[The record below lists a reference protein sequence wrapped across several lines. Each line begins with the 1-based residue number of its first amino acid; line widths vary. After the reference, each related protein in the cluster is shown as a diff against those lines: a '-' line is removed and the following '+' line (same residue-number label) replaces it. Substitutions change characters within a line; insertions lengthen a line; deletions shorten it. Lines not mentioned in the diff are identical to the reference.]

1 MAHFTAASH
10 NVSKGLRGVVQGVIN
25 ATLLTQLLQLM
36 SSARTVSLES
46 TRVHM
51 LREKDI
57 SEQSF
62 PVQPL
67 HDPDREMAE

>member
-1 MAHFTAASH
+1 MSRKAWEE
-10 NVSKGLRGVVQGVIN
+10 LLQGVIN

-36 SSARTVSLES
+36 SSAHTVSLES
-46 TRVHM
+46 TQVHV
-51 LREKDI
+51 LREKDV

>member
-1 MAHFTAASH
+1 M
-10 NVSKGLRGVVQGVIN
+10 QGVIN
-25 ATLLTQLLQLM
+25 TTLLTQLLQLM

>member
-1 MAHFTAASH
+1 M
-10 NVSKGLRGVVQGVIN
+10 QGVIN
-25 ATLLTQLLQLM
+25 AALLTQLLQLT

-46 TRVHM
+46 TQVRM

-62 PVQPL
+62 LVQPL